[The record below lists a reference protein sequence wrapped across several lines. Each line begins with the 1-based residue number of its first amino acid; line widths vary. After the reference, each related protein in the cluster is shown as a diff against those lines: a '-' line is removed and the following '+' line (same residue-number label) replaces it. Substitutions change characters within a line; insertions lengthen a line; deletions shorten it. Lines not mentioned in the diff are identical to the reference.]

1 MAKLERRNTMSASIT
16 HRILAAGAA
25 ATLALFGTAYAQNR
39 VEILAGDAAGGLS
52 YAINSGIAKVVSQN
66 SPVTLRV
73 RGYSGPEAFL
83 PELDEGKVQLASHF
97 SATAWLAY
105 NQIDSKLKTR
115 NIRLLRAARPATPLG
130 FMVRKDS
137 PIKTVAEM
145 KGHRVAGGYGG
156 HPIMKRL
163 AGGILAAYGLD
174 WSDVQ
179 VVPVT
184 AAGDGAQALI
194 DGRVEAAWFAVFA
207 PITREA
213 HSKIGVRFLPID
225 PTPEHMRIAR
235 ETIFPGVL
243 PLPMMGNPPWA
254 PKGTPL
260 ISYEYYLLGSTK
272 TDAAMVKT
280 VLEALWAKSEEVRK
294 VSPVLG
300 GFVNPAAVTLHPVI
314 PYHPAAIE
322 FYKSKGVWTAEAE
335 KANAAVPQ

>member
-1 MAKLERRNTMSASIT
+1 MSTST
-16 HRILAAGAA
+16 TYRILAAGVAA
-25 ATLALFGTAYAQNR
+25 ALTLCGSAHAQSR

-137 PIKTVAEM
+137 AIKSVSDL

-174 WSDVQ
+174 WADVQ

-194 DGRVEAAWFAVFA
+194 DGRVDAAWFAVFA

-213 HSKIGVRFLPID
+213 HSKIGVRFLPIE
-225 PTPEHMRIAR
+225 PTPDHMRVAR
-235 ETIFPGVL
+235 EKIFPGVL
-243 PLPMMGNPPWA
+243 PLPMRGNPPWA

-260 ISYEYYLLGSTK
+260 ISYEYYVLGSTK
-272 TDAAMVKT
+272 TDPALVKT

-300 GFVNPAAVTLHPVI
+300 GFVNEAAVSVNPVI

-322 FYKSKGVWTAEAE
+322 FYKSKGAWTAEAA

>member
-1 MAKLERRNTMSASIT
+1 MSASIK
-16 HRILAAGAA
+16 HRILAASAA
-25 ATLALFGTAYAQNR
+25 AALAVFGSAYAQNR

-52 YAINSGIAKVVSQN
+52 HAINSGIAKVVSQN
-66 SPVTLRV
+66 SNVTLRV

-83 PELDEGKVQLASHF
+83 PEVDEGKVQLASHF

-137 PIKTVAEM
+137 PIKTVADL
-145 KGHRVAGGYGG
+145 KGKRVAGGYGG

-163 AGGILAAYGLD
+163 AGGVLAAYGLD
-174 WSDVQ
+174 WPDVQ
-179 VVPVT
+179 MVPVT

-194 DGRVEAAWFAVFA
+194 DGRVDAAWFAVFA
-207 PITREA
+207 PLTREA
-213 HSKIGVRFLPID
+213 HSKIGIRFLPIE
-225 PTPEHMRIAR
+225 PTPEHIRIER
-235 ETIFPGVL
+235 ERIFPGVMSL
-243 PLPMMGNPPWA
+243 TMRGNPPWA

-260 ISYEYYLLGSTK
+260 ISYEYYVFGSTK
-272 TDAAMVKT
+272 TDPKLINT
-280 VLEALWAKSEEVRK
+280 LLEVLWAKSNEVRK
-294 VSPVLG
+294 VSTVLG
-300 GFVNPAAVTLHPVI
+300 GFVNEAAVSVHPVI

>member
-1 MAKLERRNTMSASIT
+1 MSASIA
-16 HRILAAGAA
+16 HRSLAALAA
-25 ATLALFGTAYAQNR
+25 AALILCGTARAQPR

-52 YAINSGIAKVVSQN
+52 HSINSGIAKVVSQN

-83 PELDEGKVQLASHF
+83 PEVDEGKVQLASHF

-130 FMVRKDS
+130 FMVPKNS
-137 PIKTVAEM
+137 PIQSVSDL
-145 KGHRVAGGYGG
+145 KGRRVAGGYGG

-174 WSDVQ
+174 WADVQ

-213 HSKIGVRFLPID
+213 HSKIGVRFLPIE

-235 ETIFPGVL
+235 ERIFPGVL

-260 ISYEYYLLGSTK
+260 ISYEYYVFGSTK
-272 TDAAMVKT
+272 TDSALVKT
-280 VLEALWAKSEEVRK
+280 VLEVLWAKSGEVRK
-294 VSPVLG
+294 VNPVLG
-300 GFVNPAAVTLHPVI
+300 GFVNEAAVSVHPVI

-322 FYKSKGVWTAEAE
+322 FYKSKGAWTAEAE
-335 KANAAVPQ
+335 RANAAVPQ